1 MKKPSLTKVTRLST
15 RSIARLAFGILAV
28 QLVALLALSQEANAQ
43 VQRIA
48 IDDGE
53 VSSVE
58 MAPGRTLTIT
68 TDVNFAD
75 ILIGNTA
82 VIDVFPLTDTS
93 VYIQSKAVG
102 RTNITLYSGEK
113 RLLEVIDVSILTDF
127 DELRDALR
135 TAVPGSRV
143 FVNNLN
149 NRVQL
154 SGTVKDNVD
163 MQRVLEITR
172 QFTDMAVINGV
183 VIESAQQV
191 ELDVRIIEVERNAAR
206 GFGTNLTGTDGGNT
220 VFSTLTTQGQT
231 AAPFGTIV
239 GNLLEISGIEVDF
252 VINALETKG
261 LARRLANPKL
271 ITTSGIE
278 ANFVVGGEIPI
289 SSTALSEDGIVTG
302 GTSYREY
309 GVRLN
314 FLPTVK
320 NDGLI
325 SLRITPEVS
334 DVDFSNL
341 VNGQPSFIT
350 RRADTTVSL
359 RNGQSFAIAGLI
371 QANNA
376 RNVEQLPWLGQV
388 PILGTLFSSR
398 GFQKRES
405 DLVIL
410 VTPRL
415 VQPAVPDQPLAT
427 PLDLTRSSNDVELF
441 LLGMLE
447 VDRKVIQGYR
457 DGNGISGPYG
467 HMIDLE
473 FDDAVIKK

>member
-1 MKKPSLTKVTRLST
+1 MGYPSLTKVAEVYC
-15 RSIARLAFGILAV
+15 RSIVRLAIGFLAI
-28 QLVALLALSQEANAQ
+28 QFVALGALPHSANAQ
-43 VQRIA
+43 VQQIA
-48 IDDGE
+48 IDDGA
-53 VSSVE
+53 VSNVE

-68 TDVNFAD
+68 TDTNFAD

-93 VYIQSKAVG
+93 LYIQSKAVG
-102 RTNITLYSGEK
+102 RTNITLYSNEK
-113 RLLEVIDVSILTDF
+113 RLLEVIDVSVLTDF
-127 DELRDALR
+127 DELREALR
-135 TAVPGSRV
+135 NAVPGSNV
-143 FVNNLN
+143 TVNNLN

-163 MQRVLEITR
+163 MQRALEITR

-183 VIESAQQV
+183 IIESAQQV
-191 ELDVRIIEVERNAAR
+191 ELDVRIIEVERNASR
-206 GFGTNLTGTDGGNT
+206 GFGTNLTGTDSGNT
-220 VFSTLTTQGQT
+220 VFSTLATQGQT
-231 AAPFGTIV
+231 ALPFGTIV

-252 VINALETKG
+252 VINALESKG

-289 SSTALSEDGIVTG
+289 SATVETDSGVGVG

-314 FLPTVK
+314 FLPVVK

-376 RNVEQLPWLGQV
+376 RNVEQFPWLGQV

-410 VTPRL
+410 VTPKL
-415 VQPAVPDQPLAT
+415 VQPAVPNQPLAS

-467 HMIDLE
+467 HIIDLE
-473 FDDAVIKK
+473 FDDGVIKK